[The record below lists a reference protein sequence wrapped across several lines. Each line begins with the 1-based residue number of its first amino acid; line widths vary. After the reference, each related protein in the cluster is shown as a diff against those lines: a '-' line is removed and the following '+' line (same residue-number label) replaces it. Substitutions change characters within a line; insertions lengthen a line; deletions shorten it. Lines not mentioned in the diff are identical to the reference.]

1 MYTNIQ
7 SVFSKINEL
16 TVEAVEQSPDLIL
29 LTETWCN
36 TSISDATLALPGYQ
50 LETELRRDRA
60 DTANGLGGGLLVYTK
75 AGIKILSSDKF
86 STNEFNQ
93 FCCFSVQTK
102 GEPLTIILV
111 YRPPGAGQEN
121 THHLCEIMKNLDK
134 RTIMLG
140 DFNFPEINWANN
152 TSAARGRP
160 VMEVATEENLEQ
172 LVVFP
177 THIKGNTLDLVLTN
191 CPEKIISITDGGRIG
206 KSDHCVLNIEV
217 EVNMNKSK
225 NNVTKPNWTK
235 ADATGLQAFLGE
247 IDWNSI
253 LLHKSATDAWDSF
266 KEILDQAM
274 DKFVPRSTVRG
285 ANTPKWLTRDIV
297 KLVRKK
303 KRAWKLT
310 KTHGTLENLNN
321 YKSLEKELIVRLKN
335 AKRNMEKKLAYSGDN
350 NAKTFANYIKSK
362 TKSHTGIGPLK
373 NDDGKLI
380 TDDREMSE
388 ELNKFFASVFTNE
401 DTSNIPVRGQ
411 ETNTKLENVVFTSEK
426 IRAKI
431 KDLKSNSAPGP
442 DNISAHLL
450 QIAREELLEPLK
462 IIFQQS
468 FNTGI
473 VPQDW
478 RHATVTPI
486 FKKGTK
492 GDPANY
498 RPVSLTSIP
507 CKIFESI
514 LKDNIM
520 NHLLDNNLIKDSQH
534 GFMPGRSCT
543 TNLVVFL
550 DKVTEIVD
558 RGKPADI
565 FYLDF
570 AKAFDKVPRER
581 LLQKMETKGISGK
594 VLKWVGNWLSGRT
607 QAVKVGCSKSGN
619 CEVKSGVPQ
628 GSVLGPPLF
637 TIFIDDLDEYATLID
652 LLSKFADDTK
662 GVQEIN
668 SEEDRDKLQRTLT
681 NLEKWT
687 KDWGMQFNVE
697 KCKIMHVGKNNPQ
710 YEYEMSGR
718 KLKVVEQE
726 KDIGVTVHNSLKPS
740 AHCKKIADTAM
751 AVLNQL
757 TRNFHFR
764 DRHIFKKLYV
774 QYVRPHVEFASPA
787 WSPWTEMDK
796 ANIEKVQIRAV
807 NMISGLTGKTYEE
820 KCKELGLDTL
830 EERRLNQD
838 MLQTYKICN
847 GKDRIHPDLLFDRVG
862 HNPGRET
869 RFTADPQNILLKR
882 ARLEIRKNSF
892 AIRVAEN
899 WNSLSNTTKVS
910 LTTKAFKSAIK
921 QSHYTGGQMAG
932 PTRQTRNFIG

>member
-274 DKFVPRSTVRG
+274 EKFVPRSTVRG

-411 ETNTKLENVVFTSEK
+411 ETNTKLENVVFT
-426 IRAKI
+426 
-431 KDLKSNSAPGP
+431 
-442 DNISAHLL
+442 
-450 QIAREELLEPLK
+450 
-462 IIFQQS
+462 
-468 FNTGI
+468 
-473 VPQDW
+473 
-478 RHATVTPI
+478 
-486 FKKGTK
+486 
-492 GDPANY
+492 
-498 RPVSLTSIP
+498 
-507 CKIFESI
+507 
-514 LKDNIM
+514 
-520 NHLLDNNLIKDSQH
+520 
-534 GFMPGRSCT
+534 
-543 TNLVVFL
+543 
-550 DKVTEIVD
+550 
-558 RGKPADI
+558 
-565 FYLDF
+565 
-570 AKAFDKVPRER
+570 
-581 LLQKMETKGISGK
+581 
-594 VLKWVGNWLSGRT
+594 
-607 QAVKVGCSKSGN
+607 
-619 CEVKSGVPQ
+619 
-628 GSVLGPPLF
+628 
-637 TIFIDDLDEYATLID
+637 
-652 LLSKFADDTK
+652 
-662 GVQEIN
+662 
-668 SEEDRDKLQRTLT
+668 
-681 NLEKWT
+681 
-687 KDWGMQFNVE
+687 
-697 KCKIMHVGKNNPQ
+697 
-710 YEYEMSGR
+710 
-718 KLKVVEQE
+718 
-726 KDIGVTVHNSLKPS
+726 
-740 AHCKKIADTAM
+740 
-751 AVLNQL
+751 
-757 TRNFHFR
+757 
-764 DRHIFKKLYV
+764 
-774 QYVRPHVEFASPA
+774 
-787 WSPWTEMDK
+787 
-796 ANIEKVQIRAV
+796 
-807 NMISGLTGKTYEE
+807 
-820 KCKELGLDTL
+820 
-830 EERRLNQD
+830 
-838 MLQTYKICN
+838 
-847 GKDRIHPDLLFDRVG
+847 
-862 HNPGRET
+862 
-869 RFTADPQNILLKR
+869 
-882 ARLEIRKNSF
+882 
-892 AIRVAEN
+892 
-899 WNSLSNTTKVS
+899 
-910 LTTKAFKSAIK
+910 
-921 QSHYTGGQMAG
+921 
-932 PTRQTRNFIG
+932 

>member
-1 MYTNIQ
+1 M
-7 SVFSKINEL
+7 FSKINEL
-16 TVEAVEQSPDLIL
+16 TVEAVEHSPDLIL

-36 TSISDATLALPGYQ
+36 TSISDANLAIPGYQ
-50 LETELRRDRA
+50 LETELRRDRT
-60 DTANGLGGGLLVYTK
+60 DTTNGIGGGLLVYTK
-75 AGIKILSSDKF
+75 AGLKILPSDKF
-86 STNEFNQ
+86 RTREFNQ
-93 FCCFSVQTK
+93 FCCFSIQTK

-111 YRPPGAGQEN
+111 YRPPGASQEN
-121 THHLCEIMKNLDK
+121 TYRLCEILRNLEK
-134 RTIMLG
+134 RTIILG
-140 DFNFPEINWANN
+140 DFNFPEINWINM

-160 VMEVATEENLEQ
+160 VMEAAIEENLEQ
-172 LVVFP
+172 LVAFP
-177 THIKGNTLDLVLTN
+177 THTKGNILDLILTN
-191 CPEKIISITDGGRIG
+191 CPEKIVSISDGGRIG

-217 EVNMNKSK
+217 EVNIIK
-225 NNVTKPNWTK
+225 NRNNATKHNWTK
-235 ADATGLQAFLGE
+235 ADVTGLQAFLSE
-247 IDWNSI
+247 TNWNSI
-253 LLHKSATDAWDSF
+253 LQHKSALDAWDSF
-266 KEILDQAM
+266 KAILDQAM
-274 DKFVPRSTVRG
+274 AKFVPRSTARV
-285 ANTPKWLTRDIV
+285 ANTPRWLTRDIV

-303 KRAWKLT
+303 KRAWKLA
-310 KTHGTLENLNN
+310 KTHGTLENLNK
-321 YKSLEKELIVRLKN
+321 YKSLEKELIVKLKN
-335 AKRNMEKKLAYSGDN
+335 AKRNMEKKLAYSGEN

-373 NDDGKLI
+373 NADGRLI
-380 TDDREMSE
+380 TDDSEMSE
-388 ELNKFFASVFTNE
+388 ELNKFFASVFTVE
-401 DTSNIPVRGQ
+401 DTSNIPVREQ
-411 ETNTKLENVVFTSEK
+411 ETNVKLENVVFTSEK
-426 IRAKI
+426 IREKI
-431 KDLKSNSAPGP
+431 KNLKNNCAPGP

-450 QIAREELLEPLK
+450 QIAREELLQPLK

-514 LKDNIM
+514 LKDSIM
-520 NHLLDNNLIKDSQH
+520 KHLLDNDLIKESQH

-570 AKAFDKVPRER
+570 AKAFDKVP
-581 LLQKMETKGISGK
+581 KMETKGISGR
-594 VLKWVGNWLSGRT
+594 VLNWVGNWLTGRP
-607 QAVKVGCSKSGN
+607 QAVKVGCSRSEN

-637 TIFIDDLDEYATLID
+637 TIFIDDLDDYATPID

-668 SEEDRDKLQRTLT
+668 GDNDREKLQTTLN
-681 NLEKWT
+681 NLVKWA

-710 YEYEMSGR
+710 YEYEMDGI

-726 KDIGVTVHNSLKPS
+726 KDIGVTVHNSLKPG
-740 AHCKKIADTAM
+740 AHCKKISDTAN

-757 TRNFHFR
+757 AKNFHFR

-787 WSPWTEMDK
+787 WSPWTEADK
-796 ANIEKVQIRAV
+796 ATIEKVQIRAV
-807 NMISGLTGKTYEE
+807 KMISGLSGTTYEE

-830 EERRLNQD
+830 EDRRL
-838 MLQTYKICN
+838 LA
-847 GKDRIHPDLLFDRVG
+847 G
-862 HNPGRET
+862 HVT
-869 RFTADPQNILLKR
+869 DI
-882 ARLEIRKNSF
+882 
-892 AIRVAEN
+892 
-899 WNSLSNTTKVS
+899 
-910 LTTKAFKSAIK
+910 
-921 QSHYTGGQMAG
+921 
-932 PTRQTRNFIG
+932 